1 MPKIKKQELVEIENS
16 NNDIA
21 IQAENQWIVSQADVD
36 KANIILR
43 NITKQMKAIEKK
55 RKSFTQPLNQSLGEI
70 NSTFKELVKP
80 LEIAKDILTQKVMD
94 WRDTEKQK
102 IQAEQERI
110 RKEEERR
117 RKIQEAHKEK
127 GHEVSEPIVMAKPK
141 PLKETD
147 TTHIRKVW
155 EFEIIEMAK
164 IPHEYLMVNKSFIRE
179 AIRDGVRII
188 PGIRIYQEERM
199 VIK

>member
-16 NNDIA
+16 NNDIV

-179 AIRDGVRII
+179 AIRNGVRII

>member
-21 IQAENQWIVSQADVD
+21 IQAVNQWIVSQADVD

-43 NITKQMKAIEKK
+43 NIAKQMKAIEKK
-55 RKSFTQPLNQSLGEI
+55 RKRFTQPLNQSLREI

-94 WRDTEKQK
+94 WRDAEKQK
-102 IQAEQERI
+102 RQAEQERI
-110 RKEEERR
+110 EKEEARR

-155 EFEIIEMAK
+155 KFEIIEMAK
-164 IPHEYLMVNKSFIRE
+164 IPREYLMVNKSFIRE

-188 PGIRIYQEERM
+188 PGIRIYQEETM

>member
-16 NNDIA
+16 NNDIV

>member
-21 IQAENQWIVSQADVD
+21 IQAVNQWIVSQADVD

-43 NITKQMKAIEKK
+43 NIAKQMKAIEKK
-55 RKSFTQPLNQSLGEI
+55 RKSFTQPLNQSLREI

-94 WRDTEKQK
+94 WRDAEKQK
-102 IQAEQERI
+102 RQAEQERI
-110 RKEEERR
+110 EKEEARR

-188 PGIRIYQEERM
+188 PGIRIYQEETM